1 MCHKNCLEATQLE
14 NKINHLEKNRI
25 DIDSLQKDEIN
36 NELIKNNKSIL
47 KIQYRYKR
55 ETYVFTE
62 EVNKVAL
69 SLNDDKKMQS
79 IDLIETCI

>member
-1 MCHKNCLEATQLE
+1 MCHKNFLEATQLE
-14 NKINHLEKNRI
+14 NKINDLEKNRI
-25 DIDSLQKDEIN
+25 HIDSLQKDEIN
-36 NELIKNNKSIL
+36 NDFIKNNKSIL
-47 KIQYRYKR
+47 KIQQRFKS